1 MSSRARTVASF
12 ALLALLAAVLFWRLD
27 APHDIDDAP
36 ITYRYAENIA
46 AGHGYV
52 YNLGERIQGA
62 STPLYALLLA
72 APGVVGVPVPAAS
85 NVINLLAS
93 TATVLLAALLAR
105 RLTGS
110 LLAGLLAG
118 ASLLTLGPFLRW
130 TTSGMETPLYMALIL
145 GTFSALAYDRDL
157 LAACLA
163 GLTVF
168 TRLDGLAAAAALFPA
183 LLLRRR
189 AIPWRAGLIFALT
202 AAPWF
207 VFSYAYFGS
216 LFPHSMTA
224 KQGHA
229 ASLGTDPSWML
240 FRFAGPEPLTP
251 HALLGLALAG
261 IVAVF
266 NAGAEQPGDA
276 ADSARPARRATLLA
290 LLLWFALYLAAY
302 TAVRIDY
309 YEWYMA
315 PLYPVL
321 AIFVGAGLH
330 AFIGL
335 LAPRAAPGAPA
346 WRGPAAQGLLA
357 ALALTGLFWLPASQ
371 EAEQQELTNDYI
383 ARVEGSRVR
392 AAGWLRDHAAPD
404 ASLYTGFI
412 GHVGYGHTLYVYDG
426 AGLVTQGGR
435 ADFDNPEIDYYVLH
449 DAAPTWRRC
458 RIAAAWDTGASG
470 PLPKQTILSACDGD
484 AALASFGPFTFG
496 GARLTASGQEY
507 DAESWKATE
516 EVMLET
522 QWLVDESPTGEW
534 TIYVHFTDDAGNT
547 LAQADHVLGRTMF
560 GDIRP
565 PSGWDPGRRHYVY
578 AALPENW
585 DEIASEV
592 SAARIGLWNPASGEH
607 LPPVPAPDDANATEP
622 PLTVDGAGRLV
633 VPLTA
638 DKMTG

>member
-1 MSSRARTVASF
+1 MPSRTRTIASF
-12 ALLALLAAVLFWRLD
+12 ALLALIAAVLFWGSD
-27 APHDIDDAP
+27 APYDIDDAP
-36 ITYRYAENIA
+36 ITYRYAENLA

-72 APGVVGVPVPAAS
+72 GLRLVGIPVPLAS
-85 NVINLLAS
+85 NVVNLLAS

-130 TTSGMETPLYMALIL
+130 TMAGMETPLYMALIL
-145 GTFSALAYDRDL
+145 GTFAALAYDRDL
-157 LAACLA
+157 LAAFLA
-163 GLTVF
+163 GLTVV
-168 TRLDGLAAAAALFPA
+168 TRLDGLAVPAALFPA

-189 AIPWRAGLIFALT
+189 AIPWRAALLFTVT

-216 LFPHSMTA
+216 IFPHSMTA

-229 ASLGTDPSWML
+229 ADAGTARSWML

-266 NAGAEQPGDA
+266 NAGALRPGDEA
-276 ADSARPARRATLLA
+276 ADPARPARRAALLA

-321 AIFVGAGLH
+321 AIFVGAGLN
-330 AFIGL
+330 AFLAL
-335 LAPRAAPGAPA
+335 LTPRTAPGAPA
-346 WRGPAAQGLLA
+346 WRARTAQVVLA
-357 ALALTGLFWLPASQ
+357 ALALVGLFWLPASQ
-371 EAEQQELTNDYI
+371 AHEWQGVTRDYI
-383 ARVEGSRVR
+383 AHIEGGRVR
-392 AAGWLRDHAAPD
+392 AAQWLREHAAPD

-426 AGLVTQGGR
+426 AGLVTPGGGS
-435 ADFDNPEIDYYVLH
+435 DFGNPAIDYYILH
-449 DAAPTWRRC
+449 DSTPTWRRC
-458 RIAAAWDTGASG
+458 RIAAAWATGASG
-470 PLPKQTILSACDGD
+470 PLPKQTILSACGGD
-484 AALASFGPFTFG
+484 AALAAFGPFTFS
-496 GARLTASGQEY
+496 GARLTASGQEG
-507 DAESWKATE
+507 DSMWWKTGDE
-516 EVMLET
+516 LMLET
-522 QWLVDESPTGEW
+522 QWLVDGPPAGEW
-534 TIYVHFTDDAGNT
+534 TLFVHFTDDAGDT

-560 GDIRP
+560 GDVRS
-565 PSGWDPGRRHYVY
+565 PSGWDAESRHYVY
-578 AALPENW
+578 AALPDNW
-585 DEIASEV
+585 DEIAGQV
-592 SAARIGLWNPASGEH
+592 TAARIGLWNPATGEH
-607 LPPVPAPDDANATEP
+607 LPAAPAPDDANPTEP
-622 PLTVDGAGRLV
+622 LLAVDEAGRLV
-633 VPLTA
+633 VPLDGA
-638 DKMTG
+638 R